1 MNAQHRNSWGLAFV
15 LCLITLAV
23 NLQAPLYK
31 TYAQLS
37 GYGAGATALA
47 FSGYVLGVLPVLL
60 ALGGL
65 ADRVGRKPLIL
76 TALCLSIM
84 ATLIM
89 LLWPNLLALGAA
101 RLLLGIGT
109 GLASVTGT
117 AYMTELMSTGD
128 ARAPAHWVTAST
140 SLGFGLGAVL
150 TSLFLLSHDSVT
162 PGSFWVQL
170 ALACVAIV
178 VVVKLPD
185 SKVKVKN
192 TPLIRL
198 PRFPAGSLPYS
209 FSILLAW
216 AASGVV
222 IAIVPS
228 VLAAHG
234 IERWSGVC
242 TFLVISSGVVF
253 QPWVRRMQP
262 AKATGLGLLILSLS
276 YALLAWGAIS
286 GCLAAVLIG
295 AVGASSACYG
305 FIYLGGLSAV
315 TAMAGSETPRVNAGF
330 FLLAYMGF
338 SIPVIVT
345 GLLAD
350 HFGAHAA
357 LWVFGLFLLLGVI
370 TVVIVIVRKEGYVAK
385 GWGTG
390 RSTTIANA
398 QAAIKTKVPMNTIRI
413 PK

>member
-23 NLQAPLYK
+23 NLQAPLYT

-350 HFGAHAA
+350 RFGAHAA

-370 TVVIVIVRKEGYVAK
+370 TVGIVIVRKEGYVAK

-390 RSTTIANA
+390 RSTTIATA